1 MLTLEEI
8 ERIMNLAKGE
18 WRDKSPDRIL
28 FGKSSLSPTLRQ
40 HLALQITY
48 REKIARKYPSLS
60 SLGIFL
66 PEGITYEQSSGEAT
80 ARYKADTFAPSPFLV
95 DGTGGLGIDF
105 SHLAR
110 RAQRAIY
117 LERNEDFA
125 TAAQYNIPRI
135 MGESYSPTRVEIQ
148 QGSLL
153 DELERLVA
161 NGMEMLYFDPA
172 RRAQGGARTYALA
185 DTEPSPIEVCH
196 TLQRLDYQGRILIKV
211 SPMED
216 IKEVLRQLPSIQEVH
231 IVQSGDEVKE
241 LLLYIPTLSTQSEAT
256 PPSLI
261 AVQLSQEGLVVN
273 RFCGTPAEESE
284 QPHHFA
290 SALGHYL
297 LLPGAA
303 LQKSGLYHSIGIAYH
318 ALPLHPNSHIYT
330 TDQKPSLFLG
340 KCYEVVRVT
349 PAKSSELKRLNQVYP
364 EADFSQRNFP
374 LKPVDFYKK
383 TKIRPGSSHRLIG
396 TTLLSGESVI
406 IEVR

>member
-8 ERIMNLAKGE
+8 ERIMDLAKGE

-60 SLGIFL
+60 SLFL

-172 RRAQGGARTYALA
+172 RRAQGGARTYALS
-185 DTEPSPIEVCH
+185 DTEPSPLEVCQV
-196 TLQRLDYQGRILIKV
+196 LQKLGYRGRILIKV

-216 IKEVLRQLPSIQEVH
+216 IKEVLRQLPSVGEIH

-241 LLLYIPTLSTQSEAT
+241 LLLYIRTLSTQSEAT

-261 AVQLSQEGLVVN
+261 AVQLSPEGIVVN

-284 QPHHFA
+284 QTPHFA

-303 LQKSGLYHSIGIAYH
+303 LQKSGLYHSIGIAYN

-330 TDQKPSLFLG
+330 TDQKPSHFLG
-340 KCYEVVRVT
+340 KCYEVVRVI
-349 PAKSSELKRLNQVYP
+349 PAKSSELKRLHQAYP

-406 IEVR
+406 IDVR

>member
-1 MLTLEEI
+1 MD
-8 ERIMNLAKGE
+8 LAKGE

-48 REKIARKYPSLS
+48 REKIARKYSSLS

-161 NGMEMLYFDPA
+161 DGMEMLYFDPA
-172 RRAQGGARTYALA
+172 RRARGELA
-185 DTEPSPIEVCH
+185 
-196 TLQRLDYQGRILIKV
+196 
-211 SPMED
+211 
-216 IKEVLRQLPSIQEVH
+216 
-231 IVQSGDEVKE
+231 
-241 LLLYIPTLSTQSEAT
+241 PTLLPIRSHPLLKSAT
-256 PPSLI
+256 
-261 AVQLSQEGLVVN
+261 
-273 RFCGTPAEESE
+273 R
-284 QPHHFA
+284 
-290 SALGHYL
+290 
-297 LLPGAA
+297 
-303 LQKSGLYHSIGIAYH
+303 
-318 ALPLHPNSHIYT
+318 
-330 TDQKPSLFLG
+330 
-340 KCYEVVRVT
+340 
-349 PAKSSELKRLNQVYP
+349 
-364 EADFSQRNFP
+364 
-374 LKPVDFYKK
+374 YK
-383 TKIRPGSSHRLIG
+383 G
-396 TTLLSGESVI
+396 
-406 IEVR
+406 

>member
-8 ERIMNLAKGE
+8 ERIMDLAKGE

-48 REKIARKYPSLS
+48 REKIAHKYPSLF

-153 DELERLVA
+153 DELKRLVA
-161 NGMEMLYFDPA
+161 DGMEMLYFDPA

-216 IKEVLRQLPSIQEVH
+216 IKEVLRQLPSVQEVH

-241 LLLYIPTLSTQSEAT
+241 LLLYIPTLSHCSTVIPGGACGKQILWNSGGRKRT
-256 PPSLI
+256 NPSLCLRPK
-261 AVQLSQEGLVVN
+261 ALST
-273 RFCGTPAEESE
+273 TPGGCPTKERS
-284 QPHHFA
+284 
-290 SALGHYL
+290 
-297 LLPGAA
+297 
-303 LQKSGLYHSIGIAYH
+303 
-318 ALPLHPNSHIYT
+318 LPLHRYSLSRP
-330 TDQKPSLFLG
+330 PS
-340 KCYEVVRVT
+340 
-349 PAKSSELKRLNQVYP
+349 AP
-364 EADFSQRNFP
+364 E
-374 LKPVDFYKK
+374 
-383 TKIRPGSSHRLIG
+383 
-396 TTLLSGESVI
+396 
-406 IEVR
+406 

>member
-1 MLTLEEI
+1 M
-8 ERIMNLAKGE
+8 
-18 WRDKSPDRIL
+18 
-28 FGKSSLSPTLRQ
+28 
-40 HLALQITY
+40 ALQISY

-80 ARYKADTFAPSPFLV
+80 ARYKAETFAPSPFLV

-196 TLQRLDYQGRILIKV
+196 TLQRLEYQGRILIKV

-216 IKEVLRQLPSIQEVH
+216 IKEVLRQLPSVQEVH

-261 AVQLSQEGLVVN
+261 AVQLSPEGLVVN
-273 RFCGTPAEESE
+273 RFCGTPEGESE

-303 LQKSGLYHSIGIAYH
+303 LQKSGLYHSIGIAYN

-383 TKIRPGSSHRLIG
+383 TKIRPGSKHRLIG

>member
-8 ERIMNLAKGE
+8 ERIMDLAKGE

-80 ARYKADTFAPSPFLV
+80 ARYKADTFAPAPFLV

-135 MGESYSPTRVEIQ
+135 MGESYSPARIEIQ

-153 DELERLVA
+153 DELESLVQE
-161 NGMEMLYFDPA
+161 GMEMLYFDPA

-185 DTEPSPIEVCH
+185 DTEPSPLKVCH
-196 TLQRLDYQGRILIKV
+196 SLQRLNYQGRILIKV

-216 IKEVLRQLPSIQEVH
+216 IKEVLRQLPSVGEVH
-231 IVQSGDEVKE
+231 IVQRGDEVKE
-241 LLLYIPTLSTQSEAT
+241 LLLYIPTLSTQTEAT

-261 AVQLSQEGLVVN
+261 AVQLSPKGLVVN
-273 RFCGTPAEESE
+273 RFCGTPEEESE
-284 QPHHFA
+284 QTPHFA
-290 SALGHYL
+290 SALGQYL

-303 LQKSGLYHSIGIAYH
+303 LQKSGLYHSIGIAYN

-330 TDQKPSLFLG
+330 TDQKPSHFLG
-340 KCYEVVRVT
+340 KCYEVVRVI
-349 PAKSSELKRLNQVYP
+349 PAKSNKLKRLHQAYP

>member
-8 ERIMNLAKGE
+8 EHIMDLAKGE

-28 FGKSSLSPTLRQ
+28 FGKSSLSPALRQ

-110 RAQRAIY
+110 RAQRALY

-135 MGESYSPTRVEIQ
+135 MGESYSPARIEIQ

-153 DELERLVA
+153 EELERLVQ

-216 IKEVLRQLPSIQEVH
+216 IKEVLRQLPSVQEVH

-261 AVQLSQEGLVVN
+261 AVQLSPKGLVVN

-284 QPHHFA
+284 QTPHFT
-290 SALGHYL
+290 SALGQYL

-303 LQKSGLYHSIGIAYH
+303 LQKSGLYHSIGIAYN

-383 TKIRPGSSHRLIG
+383 TKIRPGSRHRLIG

>member
-8 ERIMNLAKGE
+8 ERIMDLAKGE

-28 FGKSSLSPTLRQ
+28 FGKSSLSPALRQ
-40 HLALQITY
+40 HLALQISY

-110 RAQRAIY
+110 GAQHAIY
-117 LERNEDFA
+117 LERNKDFA
-125 TAAQYNIPRI
+125 TAAQYNIPRL
-135 MGESYSPTRVEIQ
+135 MGESYSPSRIEIQ

-216 IKEVLRQLPSIQEVH
+216 IKEVLRQLPFVGEVH

-273 RFCGTPAEESE
+273 RFCGTPEEESE
-284 QPHHFA
+284 QTPHFA

-383 TKIRPGSSHRLIG
+383 TKIRAGSSHRLIG
-396 TTLLSGESVI
+396 TTLLYGESVI

>member
-1 MLTLEEI
+1 MD
-8 ERIMNLAKGE
+8 LAKGE

-28 FGKSSLSPTLRQ
+28 FGKSSLSPALRQ
-40 HLALQITY
+40 HLALQISY

-80 ARYKADTFAPSPFLV
+80 ARYKAETFAPSPFLV

-105 SHLAR
+105 SHLAKG
-110 RAQRAIY
+110 AQRAIY
-117 LERNEDFA
+117 LERNKDFA
-125 TAAQYNIPRI
+125 TAAQYNIPRL
-135 MGESYSPTRVEIQ
+135 MGESYSPSRIEIQ

-153 DELERLVA
+153 DELESLVQE
-161 NGMEMLYFDPA
+161 GMEMLYFDPA

-185 DTEPSPIEVCH
+185 DTEPSPLEVCH
-196 TLQRLDYQGRILIKV
+196 MLQRLEYRGRILIKV

-216 IKEVLRQLPSIQEVH
+216 IKEVLRQLPSVGEIH

-261 AVQLSQEGLVVN
+261 AVQLSQKGLVVN

-303 LQKSGLYHSIGIAYH
+303 LQKSGLYHSIGIAYN

-340 KCYEVVRVT
+340 KCHEVVRVI
-349 PAKSSELKRLNQVYP
+349 PAKSSELKRLHQAYP

>member
-8 ERIMNLAKGE
+8 ERIMDLAKGE

-48 REKIARKYPSLS
+48 REKIAHKYPSLS

-80 ARYKADTFAPSPFLV
+80 ARYKAETFAPSPFLV

-110 RAQRAIY
+110 GAQRAIY
-117 LERNEDFA
+117 LERNKDFA
-125 TAAQYNIPRI
+125 TAAQYNIPRL
-135 MGESYSPTRVEIQ
+135 MGESYSPSRIEIQ

-153 DELERLVA
+153 EELESLVQK
-161 NGMEMLYFDPA
+161 GMEMLYFDPA

-185 DTEPSPIEVCH
+185 DTEPSPLEICQV
-196 TLQRLDYQGRILIKV
+196 LQKLGYQGRILIKV

-216 IKEVLRQLPSIQEVH
+216 IKEVLRQLPSVGEIH

-241 LLLYIPTLSTQSEAT
+241 LLLYIRTLSTQSEST

-261 AVQLSQEGLVVN
+261 AVQLSPEGLVVN
-273 RFCGTPAEESE
+273 RFCATPEEESE
-284 QPHHFA
+284 QTPHFA

-303 LQKSGLYHSIGIAYH
+303 LQKSGLYHSIGIAYN

-330 TDQKPSLFLG
+330 TDQKPSHFLG
-340 KCYEVVRVT
+340 KCYEVVRVI
-349 PAKSSELKRLNQVYP
+349 PAKSGELKRLHQAYP

>member
-1 MLTLEEI
+1 M
-8 ERIMNLAKGE
+8 
-18 WRDKSPDRIL
+18 
-28 FGKSSLSPTLRQ
+28 
-40 HLALQITY
+40 
-48 REKIARKYPSLS
+48 
-60 SLGIFL
+60 

-80 ARYKADTFAPSPFLV
+80 ARYKAETFAPSPFLV

-125 TAAQYNIPRI
+125 TAAQYNIPRL
-135 MGESYSPTRVEIQ
+135 MGESDSPSRIEIQ

-153 DELERLVA
+153 EDLESLVQE
-161 NGMEMLYFDPA
+161 GMEMLYFDPA

-185 DTEPSPIEVCH
+185 DTEPSPIEVYH

-216 IKEVLRQLPSIQEVH
+216 IKEVLRQLPSVQEVH

-273 RFCGTPAEESE
+273 RFCGTPEGESE

-330 TDQKPSLFLG
+330 TDQKPSHFLG
-340 KCYEVVRVT
+340 KCHEVVRVI
-349 PAKSSELKRLNQVYP
+349 PAKSSELKRLHQAYP

>member
-8 ERIMNLAKGE
+8 ERIMDLAKGE

-28 FGKSSLSPTLRQ
+28 FGKSSLSPALRH

-110 RAQRAIY
+110 RTQRAIY
-117 LERNEDFA
+117 LEQNKDFA
-125 TAAQYNIPRI
+125 TAAQYNIPRL
-135 MGESYSPTRVEIQ
+135 MGESYSPSRIEIQ

-153 DELERLVA
+153 DKLESLVQE
-161 NGMEMLYFDPA
+161 GMEMLYFDPA
-172 RRAQGGARTYALA
+172 RRAQEGARTYALA

-196 TLQRLDYQGRILIKV
+196 TLQRLNYRGRILIKI

-216 IKEVLRQLPSIQEVH
+216 IKEVLRQLPSVGEVH

-241 LLLYIPTLSTQSEAT
+241 LLLYIRTLSTQSEAT

-261 AVQLSQEGLVVN
+261 AVQLSPEGLVVN
-273 RFCGTPAEESE
+273 RFCGTPVEESE
-284 QPHHFA
+284 QTPHFA

-303 LQKSGLYHSIGIAYH
+303 LQKSGLYHSIGIAYN

-330 TDQKPSLFLG
+330 TDQKPSHFLG
-340 KCYEVVRVT
+340 KCYEVVHVI
-349 PAKSSELKRLNQVYP
+349 PAKSSELKRLHQACP

>member
-8 ERIMNLAKGE
+8 KRIMDLAKGE

-28 FGKSSLSPTLRQ
+28 FGKSSLSPALRQ
-40 HLALQITY
+40 HLALQISY

-80 ARYKADTFAPSPFLV
+80 ARYKAETFAPSPFLV

-110 RAQRAIY
+110 GAQHAIY
-117 LERNEDFA
+117 LERNKDFA
-125 TAAQYNIPRI
+125 TAAQYNIPRL
-135 MGESYSPTRVEIQ
+135 MGESYSPSRIKIQ

-153 DELERLVA
+153 DELESLVRE
-161 NGMEMLYFDPA
+161 GMEMLYFDPA
-172 RRAQGGARTYALA
+172 RRAQGGARTYALT
-185 DTEPSPIEVCH
+185 DTEPSPLEVFH
-196 TLQRLDYQGRILIKV
+196 TLQKLGYRGRILIKV

-216 IKEVLRQLPSIQEVH
+216 IKEVLRQLPSVGEIH

-241 LLLYIPTLSTQSEAT
+241 LLLYIPTLSTQSEAS

-261 AVQLSQEGLVVN
+261 VVQLSPEGLVVN
-273 RFCGTPAEESE
+273 RFCGTPKEESK

-330 TDQKPSLFLG
+330 TDQKPSHFLG
-340 KCYEVVRVT
+340 KCYEVVRVI
-349 PAKSSELKRLNQVYP
+349 PAKSSELKRLHQVYP

-383 TKIRPGSSHRLIG
+383 TKIRPGSSQRLIG

>member
-1 MLTLEEI
+1 MD
-8 ERIMNLAKGE
+8 LAKGE

-28 FGKSSLSPTLRQ
+28 FGKSSLSPALRQ

-80 ARYKADTFAPSPFLV
+80 ARYKAETFAPSPFLV

-105 SHLAR
+105 SHLAKG
-110 RAQRAIY
+110 AQRAIY
-117 LERNEDFA
+117 LERNKDFA
-125 TAAQYNIPRI
+125 TAAQYNIPRL
-135 MGESYSPTRVEIQ
+135 MGESYSPSRIEIQ

-153 DELERLVA
+153 DELESLVQE
-161 NGMEMLYFDPA
+161 GMEMLYFDPA

-185 DTEPSPIEVCH
+185 DTEPSPLEVCH
-196 TLQRLDYQGRILIKV
+196 TLQKLGYQGRILIKV

-216 IKEVLRQLPSIQEVH
+216 IKDVLRQLPSVGEVH

-261 AVQLSQEGLVVN
+261 AVQLSPEGLVVN
-273 RFCGTPAEESE
+273 RFCGTPEEENE
-284 QPHHFA
+284 QTSHFA
-290 SALGHYL
+290 SELGLYL

-303 LQKSGLYHSIGIAYH
+303 LQKSGLYLSIGITYN

-330 TDQKPSLFLG
+330 TDQKPTHFLG
-340 KCYEVVRVT
+340 KCYEVVRVI
-349 PAKSSELKRLNQVYP
+349 PAKSSELKRLHQVYP

-396 TTLLSGESVI
+396 TTQLSGESVI

>member
-8 ERIMNLAKGE
+8 ERIMDLAKGE

-28 FGKSSLSPTLRQ
+28 FGKSSLSPALRQ
-40 HLALQITY
+40 HLALQISY

-66 PEGITYEQSSGEAT
+66 PGGITYEQSSGEAT
-80 ARYKADTFAPSPFLV
+80 ARYKAETFAPSPFLV

-105 SHLAR
+105 SHLTKG
-110 RAQRAIY
+110 AQRAIY
-117 LERNEDFA
+117 LERNKDFA
-125 TAAQYNIPRI
+125 TAAQYNIPHL
-135 MGESYSPTRVEIQ
+135 MGESYSPSRIEIQ

-153 DELERLVA
+153 DELESLVQE
-161 NGMEMLYFDPA
+161 GMEMLYFDPA
-172 RRAQGGARTYALA
+172 RRTQGGARTYALA
-185 DTEPSPIEVCH
+185 DTEPSPLEVFH
-196 TLQRLDYQGRILIKV
+196 TLQKLGYRGRILIKV

-216 IKEVLRQLPSIQEVH
+216 IKEVLRQLPSVGEIH

-241 LLLYIPTLSTQSEAT
+241 LLLYIPMLSTQSEAT

-261 AVQLSQEGLVVN
+261 AVQLSPKGLVVN
-273 RFCGTPAEESE
+273 RFCGTPEEESE
-284 QPHHFA
+284 QTPHFA
-290 SALGHYL
+290 SALGQYL

-303 LQKSGLYHSIGIAYH
+303 LQKSGLYHSIGIAYN

-340 KCYEVVRVT
+340 KCYEVVRVI
-349 PAKSSELKRLNQVYP
+349 PAKSSELKRLHQVYP

>member
-1 MLTLEEI
+1 MD
-8 ERIMNLAKGE
+8 LAKGE

-48 REKIARKYPSLS
+48 REKIAHKYPSLS

-80 ARYKADTFAPSPFLV
+80 ARYKAETFAPSPFLV

-105 SHLAR
+105 SLLAR
-110 RAQRAIY
+110 GAQHAIY
-117 LERNEDFA
+117 LERNKDFA
-125 TAAQYNIPRI
+125 TAAQYNIPRL
-135 MGESYSPTRVEIQ
+135 MGESYSLSRIEIQ

-153 DELERLVA
+153 DELESLVQE
-161 NGMEMLYFDPA
+161 GMEMLYFDPA
-172 RRAQGGARTYALA
+172 RRAQGGARTYALS
-185 DTEPSPIEVCH
+185 DTEPSPLEVFH
-196 TLQRLDYQGRILIKV
+196 TLQKLGYRGRILIKV

-216 IKEVLRQLPSIQEVH
+216 IKEVLRQLPSVGEIH

-241 LLLYIPTLSTQSEAT
+241 LLLYIPMLSTQSEAT

-261 AVQLSQEGLVVN
+261 AVQLSPEGIVVN

-284 QPHHFA
+284 QTPHFA

-303 LQKSGLYHSIGIAYH
+303 LQKSGLYHSIGIAYN

-330 TDQKPSLFLG
+330 TDQKPSHFLG
-340 KCYEVVRVT
+340 KCYEVVRVI
-349 PAKSSELKRLNQVYP
+349 PAKSSELKRLHQAYP

>member
-8 ERIMNLAKGE
+8 ERIMDLAKGK

-28 FGKSSLSPTLRQ
+28 FGKSSLSPALRQ

-80 ARYKADTFAPSPFLV
+80 ARYKADTFAPTPFLV

-185 DTEPSPIEVCH
+185 DTEPSPLKVCH
-196 TLQRLDYQGRILIKV
+196 SLQRNYQGRILIKV

-216 IKEVLRQLPSIQEVH
+216 IREVLRQLPSVQEIH

-241 LLLYIPTLSTQSEAT
+241 LLLYIRTLSTQSEAT

-261 AVQLSQEGLVVN
+261 AVQLSPEGLVVN

-284 QPHHFA
+284 QTPHFA

-303 LQKSGLYHSIGIAYH
+303 LQKSGLYHSIGIAYN

-340 KCYEVVRVT
+340 KCYEVVRVI
-349 PAKSSELKRLNQVYP
+349 PAKSSELKRLHQAYP

>member
-8 ERIMNLAKGE
+8 ERIMDLAKGE

-28 FGKSSLSPTLRQ
+28 FGKSSLSPSLRQ

-80 ARYKADTFAPSPFLV
+80 ARYKAETFAPSPFLV

-105 SHLAR
+105 SHLAKG
-110 RAQRAIY
+110 AQRAIY
-117 LERNEDFA
+117 LERNKDFA

-135 MGESYSPTRVEIQ
+135 MGESYSPARIEIQ

-196 TLQRLDYQGRILIKV
+196 TLQKLGYQGRILIKV

-216 IKEVLRQLPSIQEVH
+216 IKDVLRQLPSVGEVH

-261 AVQLSQEGLVVN
+261 AVQLSPEGLVVN
-273 RFCGTPAEESE
+273 RFCGTPEEENE
-284 QPHHFA
+284 QTSHFA
-290 SALGHYL
+290 SELGLYL

-303 LQKSGLYHSIGIAYH
+303 LQKSGLYLSIGITYN

-330 TDQKPSLFLG
+330 TDQKPTHFLG
-340 KCYEVVRVT
+340 KCYEVVRVI
-349 PAKSSELKRLNQVYP
+349 PAKSSELKRLHQVYP

>member
-1 MLTLEEI
+1 MD
-8 ERIMNLAKGE
+8 LAKGE

-40 HLALQITY
+40 HLALQISY

-66 PEGITYEQSSGEAT
+66 PGGITYEQSSGEAT
-80 ARYKADTFAPSPFLV
+80 ARYKAETFAPSPFLV

-105 SHLAR
+105 SHLTKG
-110 RAQRAIY
+110 AQRAIY
-117 LERNEDFA
+117 LERNKDFA
-125 TAAQYNIPRI
+125 TAAQYNIPHL
-135 MGESYSPTRVEIQ
+135 MGESYSPSRIEIQ

-153 DELERLVA
+153 DELESLVQE
-161 NGMEMLYFDPA
+161 GMEMLYFDPA

-185 DTEPSPIEVCH
+185 DTEPSPLEVCH
-196 TLQRLDYQGRILIKV
+196 TLQKLGYQGRILIKV

-216 IKEVLRQLPSIQEVH
+216 IKEVLRQLPSVGEVH

-241 LLLYIPTLSTQSEAT
+241 LLLYIPMLSTQSEAT

-261 AVQLSQEGLVVN
+261 AVQLSPEGIVVN

-284 QPHHFA
+284 QTPHFA
-290 SALGHYL
+290 SALGQYL

-303 LQKSGLYHSIGIAYH
+303 LQKSGLYHSIGIAYN

-330 TDQKPSLFLG
+330 TDQKPSHFLG
-340 KCYEVVRVT
+340 KCYEVVRVI
-349 PAKSSELKRLNQVYP
+349 PAKSSELKRLHQAYP

>member
-1 MLTLEEI
+1 MD
-8 ERIMNLAKGE
+8 LAKGE

-28 FGKSSLSPTLRQ
+28 FGKSSLSPALRQ
-40 HLALQITY
+40 HLALQISY

-80 ARYKADTFAPSPFLV
+80 ARYKAETFAPSPFLV

-110 RAQRAIY
+110 GAQHAIY
-117 LERNEDFA
+117 LERNKDFA
-125 TAAQYNIPRI
+125 TAAQYNIPRL
-135 MGESYSPTRVEIQ
+135 MGESYSPSRIKIQ

-153 DELERLVA
+153 DELESLVRE
-161 NGMEMLYFDPA
+161 GMEMLYFDPA
-172 RRAQGGARTYALA
+172 RRAQGGARTYALT
-185 DTEPSPIEVCH
+185 DTEPSPLEVFH
-196 TLQRLDYQGRILIKV
+196 TLQKLGYRGRILIKV

-216 IKEVLRQLPSIQEVH
+216 IKEVLRQLPSVGEIH

-241 LLLYIPTLSTQSEAT
+241 LLLYIPTLSTQSEAS

-261 AVQLSQEGLVVN
+261 VVQLSPEGLVVN
-273 RFCGTPAEESE
+273 RFCGTPKEESK

-330 TDQKPSLFLG
+330 TDQKPSHFLG
-340 KCYEVVRVT
+340 KCYEVVRVI
-349 PAKSSELKRLNQVYP
+349 PAKSSELKRLHQVYP

-383 TKIRPGSSHRLIG
+383 TKIRPGSSQRLIG

>member
-1 MLTLEEI
+1 M
-8 ERIMNLAKGE
+8 
-18 WRDKSPDRIL
+18 
-28 FGKSSLSPTLRQ
+28 
-40 HLALQITY
+40 ALQITY

-153 DELERLVA
+153 DELERLVQ

-196 TLQRLDYQGRILIKV
+196 TLQRLEYQGRILIKV

-216 IKEVLRQLPSIQEVH
+216 IKEVLRQLPSVQEVH

-241 LLLYIPTLSTQSEAT
+241 LLLYIPTLSTQREAT

-284 QPHHFA
+284 QTHHFA
-290 SALGHYL
+290 SALRHYL

-330 TDQKPSLFLG
+330 TDQKPSHFLG

>member
-40 HLALQITY
+40 HLALQISY
-48 REKIARKYPSLS
+48 REKIAHKYPSLS

-80 ARYKADTFAPSPFLV
+80 ARYKADTFAPAPFLV

-135 MGESYSPTRVEIQ
+135 MGESYSPARIEIQ

-216 IKEVLRQLPSIQEVH
+216 IKEVLRQLPTVGEIH

-241 LLLYIPTLSTQSEAT
+241 LLLYIRMLSTQSEAT

-261 AVQLSQEGLVVN
+261 AVQLSPEGIVVN

-284 QPHHFA
+284 QTPHFA

-303 LQKSGLYHSIGIAYH
+303 LQKSGLYQSIGIAYN

-330 TDQKPSLFLG
+330 TDQKPSHFLG
-340 KCYEVVRVT
+340 KCYEVVRVI
-349 PAKSSELKRLNQVYP
+349 PAKSSELKRLHQVYP

-374 LKPVDFYKK
+374 LKPIDFYKK
-383 TKIRPGSSHRLIG
+383 TKIRLGSSYRLIG

>member
-1 MLTLEEI
+1 
-8 ERIMNLAKGE
+8 
-18 WRDKSPDRIL
+18 
-28 FGKSSLSPTLRQ
+28 
-40 HLALQITY
+40 
-48 REKIARKYPSLS
+48 
-60 SLGIFL
+60 
-66 PEGITYEQSSGEAT
+66 
-80 ARYKADTFAPSPFLV
+80 
-95 DGTGGLGIDF
+95 
-105 SHLAR
+105 
-110 RAQRAIY
+110 
-117 LERNEDFA
+117 
-125 TAAQYNIPRI
+125 
-135 MGESYSPTRVEIQ
+135 MGESYSPSRIEIQ

-153 DELERLVA
+153 DELESLVQE
-161 NGMEMLYFDPA
+161 GMEMLYFDPA

-185 DTEPSPIEVCH
+185 DTEPSPLKVCQV
-196 TLQRLDYQGRILIKV
+196 LQKLGYQGRILIKV

-216 IKEVLRQLPSIQEVH
+216 IKEVLRQLPSVQEVH

-241 LLLYIPTLSTQSEAT
+241 LLLYIPPLSTQSEAS

-261 AVQLSQEGLVVN
+261 AVQLSSEGLVVN

-284 QPHHFA
+284 QTHHFA

-318 ALPLHPNSHIYT
+318 ALPLHPNRHIYT
-330 TDQKPSLFLG
+330 TDQNPSHFLG
-340 KCYEVVRVT
+340 KCYEVVRVI

-383 TKIRPGSSHRLIG
+383 TKIRPGSNHRLIG